1 MPAELQVT
9 DSGAS
14 GLHVRLLGPDAAEPC
29 SAELR
34 RLFAGR
40 SLSRQRRERL
50 LSSPRV
56 VAVLGD
62 RVIGL
67 AAFERSDEEVRVYE
81 LAVAG
86 DLAFSAF
93 DIARQLLDALE
104 LSCMAANCRR
114 LVLLPAAVVATGP
127 LERLGYRL
135 AGGCSGGWVE
145 KVFH

>member
-1 MPAELQVT
+1 MVT
-9 DSGAS
+9 DSGAP
-14 GLHVRLLGPDAAEPC
+14 GLHVRMLGPDAPAPA
-29 SAELR
+29 STELR

-62 RVIGL
+62 RIIGL
-67 AAFERSDEEVRVYE
+67 AAFERSNEEVRVYE
-81 LAVAG
+81 MAVAG
-86 DLAFSAF
+86 GLHFSAF
-93 DIARQLLDALE
+93 DIVRQLLEALE
-104 LSCMAANCRR
+104 LSCLAADCRR

-127 LERLGYRL
+127 LECLGYRL
-135 AGGCSGGWVE
+135 LAEGSAGGWVE